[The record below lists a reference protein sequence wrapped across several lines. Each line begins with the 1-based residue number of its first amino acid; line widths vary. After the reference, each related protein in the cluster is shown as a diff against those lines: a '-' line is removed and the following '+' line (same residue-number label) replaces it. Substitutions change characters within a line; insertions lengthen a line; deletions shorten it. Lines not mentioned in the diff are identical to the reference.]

1 MTEHCTDCMCNQGR
15 AADFSRLL
23 CLTFECCD
31 DKAVLKDEQTSSCAS
46 LWLMTARTP
55 KQSVASSRVTK
66 PKLQVQLFHVSQLS
80 VVMTKLFYKL
90 NKYRAVHRRG

>member
-1 MTEHCTDCMCNQGR
+1 M
-15 AADFSRLL
+15 
-23 CLTFECCD
+23 
-31 DKAVLKDEQTSSCAS
+31 

-55 KQSVASSRVTK
+55 KQYVASSRVTK

-90 NKYRAVHRRG
+90 NKHRAVHRRG